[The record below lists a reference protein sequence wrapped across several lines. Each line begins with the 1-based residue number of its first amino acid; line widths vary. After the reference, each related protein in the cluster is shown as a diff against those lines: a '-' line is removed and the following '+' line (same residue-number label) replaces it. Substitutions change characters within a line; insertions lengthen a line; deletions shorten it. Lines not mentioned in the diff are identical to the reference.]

1 MCFNLIEFY
10 FLPSSDLKPQN
21 IMITPSG
28 FVKIIDFGL
37 ATAVRKHSP
46 DSTTTVYP
54 LQGCTGSLRYMA
66 PEVALSQPYNEKS
79 DIHSFGILL
88 WQIST
93 GKLPFAGFSLE
104 KLVLEV
110 IQGGLRPE
118 TGATR
123 GGKRCSKSKVIIDP
137 CIAEICE
144 RCFHSGSAM
153 RPSASELLQSFSTI
167 LNKRS
172 QT

>member
-1 MCFNLIEFY
+1 MV
-10 FLPSSDLKPQN
+10 
-21 IMITPSG
+21 TPGG

-37 ATAVRKHSP
+37 ATAVRKYSP
-46 DSTTTVYP
+46 GSTTTVYP

-66 PEVALSQPYNEKS
+66 PEVALSQPYNEKA
-79 DIHSFGILL
+79 DIYSFGILL

-104 KLVLEV
+104 KLVIQV

-118 TGATR
+118 TSTK
-123 GGKRCSKSKVIIDP
+123 GGGRSSQSKLIIDP
-137 CIAEICE
+137 CIAEICQ
-144 RCFHSGSAM
+144 RCFHSNAAM

-167 LNKRS
+167 LNKQS
-172 QT
+172 QP